1 MWVGGV
7 RSSSGGSRRRV
18 RGFGP
23 LLSDLTLC
31 LRLKFLHR
39 KDRISL
45 FNWLIF
51 LIKRALHFATKLNSR
66 DIQNYMLLYYFPRRQ
81 WPAFTDWETRS
92 HLCLLSDWWEGVW
105 GVWGRINLPPKSSI
119 SPFWTKVWTP
129 TPLIKNYWIR
139 SWVGYAFIRQRPMT
153 PLSLFHRR
161 LSPYVPGVTNVNF
174 LLISSREKVLR
185 TKKNALIFCQ
195 IRSTYSFR

>member
-7 RSSSGGSRRRV
+7 RSNSGGSRRRV
-18 RGFGP
+18 RGSGP
-23 LLSDLTLC
+23 LLSDLTLVWDWNSYIE
-31 LRLKFLHR
+31 RIVYHFLTGW
-39 KDRISL
+39 
-45 FNWLIF
+45 FF

-81 WPAFTDWETRS
+81 RPAITDWETRS

-139 SWVGYAFIRQRPMT
+139 SWVGYAFTRQRPMT
-153 PLSLFHRR
+153 PLCS
-161 LSPYVPGVTNVNF
+161 
-174 LLISSREKVLR
+174 I
-185 TKKNALIFCQ
+185 AD
-195 IRSTYSFR
+195 